1 MDLGLEYIDAIFTTL
16 KETDISRY
24 TLTGVKTLA
33 VLLFL
38 VNLLKKYQ
46 EGAVSPDGYTWGLQ
60 PADLIKNFSLT
71 LLVIFSSQILGFF
84 DGILVSIEANF
95 RDTAPALIPL
105 QLQDIEIEQ
114 DLGLVEAGSK
124 ALSMLYEYLVT
135 PFYPMK
141 VVAFILG
148 LFLWIM
154 DLFIYP
160 LFLAERFFL
169 LGLLQLFFPLILSLA
184 VFEKFREMG
193 YRFFRLY
200 AAVYMVVPAFFLVNI
215 FINELY
221 RAINL
226 DFWPNL
232 VGEDM
237 DGSILAPVIQ
247 LGSILFIVFLKF
259 KLYRKAISFTF
270 RLFAS

>member
-1 MDLGLEYIDAIFTTL
+1 MELGLEYIDAIFTTL
-16 KETDISRY
+16 KQTDISRY

-46 EGAVSPDGYTWGLQ
+46 EGAVSSDGYTWGLQ
-60 PADLIKNFSLT
+60 PADLIKNFTLT

-84 DGILVSIEANF
+84 DGILVSIESNF

-105 QLQDIEIEQ
+105 QLQDVEIEQ

-141 VVAFILG
+141 VIAFIIG

-169 LGLLQLFFPLILSLA
+169 LGLLQLFFPLVLSLA

-221 RAINL
+221 RALNM

-232 VGEDM
+232 VGEEM
-237 DGSILAPVIQ
+237 ESSILAPVIQ

-259 KLYRKAISFTF
+259 KLYQKAISFTF

>member
-1 MDLGLEYIDAIFTTL
+1 MELGLEYIDAIFTTL
-16 KETDISRY
+16 KETDISQY

-38 VNLLKKYQ
+38 VNILKKYQ
-46 EGAVSPDGYTWGLQ
+46 EGAVSSDGYTWGLQ
-60 PADLIKNFSLT
+60 PADLIKNFTLT

-84 DGILVSIEANF
+84 DGILVSIESNF

-105 QLQDIEIEQ
+105 QLQDVEIEQ

-124 ALSMLYEYLVT
+124 ALGMLYEYLVT

-169 LGLLQLFFPLILSLA
+169 LGLLQLFFPLVLSLA

-232 VGEDM
+232 VGEDV
-237 DGSILAPVIQ
+237 DGTILAPVIQ
-247 LGSILFIVFLKF
+247 LGSICFIVLLKF

>member
-1 MDLGLEYIDAIFTTL
+1 MELGLEYIDAIFTTL

-46 EGAVSPDGYTWGLQ
+46 EGAVAHDGYTWGLQ
-60 PADLIKNFSLT
+60 PGDLIKNFTLT

-84 DGILVSIEANF
+84 DGILVSIESNF

-105 QLQDIEIEQ
+105 QLQDVEIEQ

-141 VVAFILG
+141 VVAFIIG

-169 LGLLQLFFPLILSLA
+169 LGLLQLFFPLVLSLA